1 MKHFKNFILSMIS
14 FLWVMHSSCQN
25 ASTKDSNIKKL
36 SANEFENTMALDSN
50 LQLIDVRTPEEFNQG
65 FIKNAKN
72 VNWNGGD
79 FETEV
84 TKLDKSKAVFVY
96 CLAGGRSGEA
106 ANKLKDLGFT
116 TIYDLKGGMNAW
128 RNANKHIEIKNADL
142 VKEKKTEIS
151 IADFNSTINSGL
163 VLVDVFATWC
173 GPCKI
178 MAPYIDEI
186 VNQKKDVLKFLKIDN
201 DKNSELVKFLN
212 VDELPTII
220 IFKNGKRV
228 FTSIG
233 LIKKEDLIEEI
244 EKNL

>member
-1 MKHFKNFILSMIS
+1 MIS

-128 RNANKHIEIKNADL
+128 RNANKHIEIKNADTVL
-142 VKEKKTEIS
+142 FGGWIFSKNTSIS
-151 IADFNSTINSGL
+151 L
-163 VLVDVFATWC
+163 
-173 GPCKI
+173 P
-178 MAPYIDEI
+178 
-186 VNQKKDVLKFLKIDN
+186 KIDDQYVYLSN
-201 DKNSELVKFLN
+201 CNCKKSSNSE
-212 VDELPTII
+212 E
-220 IFKNGKRV
+220 
-228 FTSIG
+228 
-233 LIKKEDLIEEI
+233 
-244 EKNL
+244 

>member
-36 SANEFENTMALDSN
+36 SANEFENTMELDSN

-84 TKLDKSKAVFVY
+84 TKLDKSKTVFVY

-186 VNQKKDVLKFLKIDN
+186 VNEKKDVLKFLKIDN

-233 LIKKEDLIEEI
+233 LIKKEDLIKEI

>member
-1 MKHFKNFILSMIS
+1 MKHYRIFILSTMS

-25 ASTKDSNIKKL
+25 AKDSNIKKL
-36 SANEFENTMALDSN
+36 SANEFESTLALDSN
-50 LQLIDVRTPEEFNQG
+50 MQLIDVRTPEEFNQG

-72 VNWNGGD
+72 INWNGSN

-84 TKLDKSKAVFVY
+84 NKLDKSKAVFVY

-116 TIYDLKGGMNAW
+116 IIYDLKGGMNAW
-128 RNANKHIEIKNADL
+128 RNANKHIEIKNAAL
-142 VKEKKTEIS
+142 VKEKKIEIS
-151 IADFNSTINSGL
+151 IADFNSTIKSGL
-163 VLVDVFATWC
+163 VLVDVYATWC

-186 VNQKKDVLKFLKIDN
+186 VNEKKDVLKFLKIDN
-201 DKNSELVKFLN
+201 DKNSELVNFLN

-233 LIKKEDLIEEI
+233 LIKKEDLVKEI